1 MATVLFQEK
10 AGVKMVMIQDNNT
23 PSAFEKPLRITG
35 DQMKCQRAKEM
46 VMELL
51 ASKDDN
57 MPGFGGGGGGGY
69 SNGMGFGGR
78 GGGVDIPV
86 PRAAVGI
93 VIGKGGEMIK
103 KIQSESGAKVQFKQD
118 DGQSEDRLCSITGP
132 PDKVQVAQDMILDLL
147 NNSNV
152 STELIKIFPR
162 FFEMRV
168 FGTETLLTEV
178 RLA

>member
-1 MATVLFQEK
+1 
-10 AGVKMVMIQDNNT
+10 MVMIQDSNT
-23 PSAFEKPLRITG
+23 PTAYEKPLKISG
-35 DQMKCQRAKEM
+35 DPMKCQRAKEM

-57 MPGFGGGGGGGY
+57 VPGYGGGGGF

-78 GGGVDIPV
+78 GGSIDIPV

-103 KIQSESGAKVQFKQD
+103 KIQSETGCKVQFKQD
-118 DGQSEDRLCSITGP
+118 DGQSEDRLCSLTGP
-132 PDKVQVAQDMILDLL
+132 PDKVQAAQDMIQDLL

-152 STELIKIFPR
+152 SIKHCTVIVLTAG
-162 FFEMRV
+162 RV
-168 FGTETLLTEV
+168 DFSSG
-178 RLA
+178 